1 MNNNNEIFIKNI
13 GVYFYLLKNINETIL
28 NMPNINEYYLMGN
41 KVFYLCVEFNRLF
54 PTKLKSKK
62 LKINKKDFAMLKTK
76 KMNNNLKTKIDI
88 TIKILNLIEGEGIL
102 LLKDDIPNID
112 IKKTNI
118 TITNLNNNLKRNFLL
133 LKGSIA
139 TRDKFLT
146 LRKGDGILLLK
157 DKIPNIDIEN
167 EFKTMLKKYDKI
179 IIEMRE
185 IRNKFQHEPHNIRW
199 KSQTAKVVKN
209 DLTVL
214 NFKYSK
220 VLKSKADTDDKIID
234 KTLQFKKSEFINLLI
249 EINNIFIK
257 LKKEFIIISKDLKLS
272 EEPHYK
278 EIVQIDLE
286 KYNKNLKS

>member
-1 MNNNNEIFIKNI
+1 
-13 GVYFYLLKNINETIL
+13 
-28 NMPNINEYYLMGN
+28 MPNINEYYLMGN

-62 LKINKKDFAMLKTK
+62 LKINKKDFAMLKIK

-157 DKIPNIDIEN
+157 DKISNIDIEN
-167 EFKTMLKKYDKI
+167 EFKTILKKYDKI

-257 LKKEFIIISKDLKLS
+257 LKKAFIIISKDLKLS

>member
-1 MNNNNEIFIKNI
+1 MNNNNETFIKNI

-112 IKKTNI
+112 I
-118 TITNLNNNLKRNFLL
+118 
-133 LKGSIA
+133 
-139 TRDKFLT
+139 
-146 LRKGDGILLLK
+146 
-157 DKIPNIDIEN
+157 EN
-167 EFKTMLKKYDKI
+167 EFKTILKKHKKI
-179 IIEMRE
+179 IIEMKE

-199 KSQTAKVVKN
+199 KSQTAKVVNN
-209 DLTVL
+209 DLIVL

-272 EEPHYK
+272 EKPHYK

>member
-28 NMPNINEYYLMGN
+28 NMPNINEYYLMEN

-76 KMNNNLKTKIDI
+76 KMNNNLKT
-88 TIKILNLIEGEGIL
+88 
-102 LLKDDIPNID
+102 
-112 IKKTNI
+112 
-118 TITNLNNNLKRNFLL
+118 NFLL

-146 LRKGDGILLLK
+146 LREGDGILLLK

-167 EFKTMLKKYDKI
+167 EFKTILKKHKKI
-179 IIEMRE
+179 IIEMKE

-272 EEPHYK
+272 EKPHYK